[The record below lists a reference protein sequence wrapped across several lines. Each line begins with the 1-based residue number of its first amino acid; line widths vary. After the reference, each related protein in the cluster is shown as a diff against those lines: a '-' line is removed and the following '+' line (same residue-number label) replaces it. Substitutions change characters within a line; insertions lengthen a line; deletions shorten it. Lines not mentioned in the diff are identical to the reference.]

1 VSLTPEQRSQR
12 ARLAAYAQHAAHDTR
27 ATTAKARETFLKSFE
42 DKVDP
47 DRTLPEAE
55 RLRRAQAAR
64 KAHFTALAYQS
75 SRARSARTD
84 T

>member
-1 VSLTPEQRSQR
+1 MTPEQRSSR

-47 DRTLPEAE
+47 DRTLPEPE
-55 RLRRAQAAR
+55 RVRRAEAAR
-64 KAHFTALAYQS
+64 RAHFQRLALRS
-75 SRARSARTD
+75 SQARSKRSA
-84 T
+84 